1 MITRLKYPIMMIN
14 DKKKEVH
21 KPKEVFSGV
30 DNNQFKLIAV
40 VRVQKKYGIFITSPT
55 NVLL

>member
-21 KPKEVFSGV
+21 KPKDQGNATDEIGANS
-30 DNNQFKLIAV
+30 
-40 VRVQKKYGIFITSPT
+40 T
-55 NVLL
+55 